1 MLLNTFIH
9 IPGIGEKTEK
19 QIWQSGIHTWDQWHP
34 PFPANL
40 PQAKIKLITFHLQQ
54 YLEQQDGSA
63 AFYAKILQPMHHW
76 RLFPHFRERTAFL
89 DIETNGMGLDQCEIT
104 TIALYDGQA
113 IRTYI
118 QGRNL
123 EQFTRDID
131 DYEIIVTYNGKNFDV
146 PVIESCLHT
155 RLNQVHIDLRH
166 ILARLG
172 YRGGLKGCERQMG
185 INRMELDGVDGYWAV
200 LLWREFACRGNDKAL
215 QTLLAYNIADAVNL
229 EPLLV
234 HAYNLHIASTPFALS
249 NYIPP
254 PESPAPPFHADQEI
268 ITQIR
273 RMLRFHYK

>member
-1 MLLNTFIH
+1 MLFNTFIH

-19 QIWQSGIHTWDQWHP
+19 QIWHSGIHTWDQWHP

-40 PQAKIKLITFHLQQ
+40 PQAKIKLITYHLEH
-54 YLEQQDGSA
+54 YLERQDGSA
-63 AFYAKILQPMHHW
+63 WFYAKLLQPSQYW
-76 RLFPHFRERTAFL
+76 RLFPHFRDRTAYL
-89 DIETNGMGLDQCEIT
+89 DIETNGMSLGQCEIT
-104 TIALYDGQA
+104 TIALYDGHT
-113 IRTYI
+113 IRTYV

-155 RLNQVHIDLRH
+155 RLKHVQIDLRY

-172 YRGGLKGCERQMG
+172 YRGGLKGCERQLG

-200 LLWREFACRGNDKAL
+200 LLWREFACSGDGRAL

-234 HAYNLHIASTPFALS
+234 HAYNLNIASTPFALS
-249 NYIPP
+249 NYIPL
-254 PESPAPPFHADQEI
+254 PESPAPPFYPDKEI
-268 ITQIR
+268 IMKIKE
-273 RMLRFHYK
+273 MLHYHYK